1 MLDKLLSPLTTATAG
16 GTTLRYILVIFSSM
30 MTLLGGL
37 RVLTPAQVDVLSRTV
52 PEILGAVFALV
63 MIVIPIYAA
72 RTKSSSDRAA
82 EVAKEIDKVLPPAV
96 TATVK
101 TPDGIPD
108 IAVPAET
115 K

>member
-1 MLDKLLSPLTTATAG
+1 MLEKLLSPLTTATAG

-37 RVLTPAQVDVLSRTV
+37 QVLTPAQVDVLSRTV

-82 EVAKEIDKVLPPAV
+82 DVAKEIDKVLPPAV

-101 TPDGIPD
+101 TPEGIPD
-108 IAVPAET
+108 IPVRAE
-115 K
+115 KK